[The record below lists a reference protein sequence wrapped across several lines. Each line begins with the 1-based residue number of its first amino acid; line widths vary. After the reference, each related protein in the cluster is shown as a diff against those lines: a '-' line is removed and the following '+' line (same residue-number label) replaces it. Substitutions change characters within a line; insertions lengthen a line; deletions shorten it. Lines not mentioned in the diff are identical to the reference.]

1 MGLVDIA
8 IVALAYLIGS
18 VPTGVLIGRLAGID
32 VREVGS
38 RNIGATNVRRAAG
51 STAGLFTLLGD
62 VGKGVGAVALARTLG
77 TEPFV
82 VPAAALAAFLGHVF
96 SAFLQFSG
104 GKGVATGFGVC
115 VALAP
120 TAMILPLSLFGVT
133 FAATRIV
140 SLASLAAAWATPL
153 GMLLVE
159 AGPSIIIVGTV
170 MALVITVRHQ
180 ENIRRLRAGV
190 ESRFNDRAP

>member
-1 MGLVDIA
+1 
-8 IVALAYLIGS
+8 
-18 VPTGVLIGRLAGID
+18 VLIGRLAGID

-38 RNIGATNVRRAAG
+38 GNIGATNVRRAAG
-51 STAGLFTLLGD
+51 SMAGLVTLLGD
-62 VGKGVGAVALARTLG
+62 TGKGIAAVVIARALG
-77 TEPFV
+77 TGPFV
-82 VPAAALAAFLGHVF
+82 VPGAALAAFLGHVF

-120 TAMILPLSLFGVT
+120 SAMILPLSLFGVT

-140 SLASLAAAWATPL
+140 SAASLAAAWATPL
-153 GMLLVE
+153 GMLLVR
-159 AGPSIIIVGTV
+159 AGPGVVSVGTL

-180 ENIRRLRAGV
+180 DNIRRLRAGA
-190 ESRFNDRAP
+190 ESRFDDPAP